1 MAPLQHYEGLE
12 TEIDDLNFCQ
22 IFIIKQKL
30 HFSTLK

>member
-1 MAPLQHYEGLE
+1 MAPLQHCEGLK

-22 IFIIKQKL
+22 IFTLKQKL